1 MTQHTP
7 GPWRIA
13 DTNFRPKVFAADG
26 RLVADCANILRRTQD
41 EMEANARLITAAP
54 DMLLALE
61 GMIQSFHESVVANP
75 NDFPALRAAVEAINK
90 AKGLSND

>member
-13 DTNFRPKVFAADG
+13 NTNFRPKVFAADD
-26 RLVADCANILRRTQD
+26 RLIADCANIHRRTQD

-54 DMLLALE
+54 DMFVALE
-61 GMIQSFHESVVANP
+61 GLIQSFHASVVAKP
-75 NDFPALRAAVEAINK
+75 DDFPALRAAVEAINK
-90 AKGLSND
+90 AKGI